1 MKDFNDKN
9 DDELED
15 FFNSMFNNMFKKG
28 ILRES
33 SFDLNNIEDNLGE
46 PTSVRQFK
54 ENGFTF
60 EERIWE
66 TENGSYRTYTTIS
79 NPMNERTKPL
89 FKNKDLPLEEQLK
102 IALEEERYERAA
114 EIRDEIKTLKT
125 K

>member
-1 MKDFNDKN
+1 MKDFNDKD
-9 DDELED
+9 DDELEE
-15 FFNSMFNNMFKKG
+15 FFNSIFNNMFKKG
-28 ILRES
+28 FIRES
-33 SFDLNNIEDNLGE
+33 SYDLNNMEDNLGE

-79 NPMNERTKPL
+79 NSMNERTKPL
-89 FKNKDLPLEEQLK
+89 FKQKELPLEDQLAE
-102 IALEEERYERAA
+102 ALVEERYERAV
-114 EIRDEIKTLKT
+114 EIRDEIKALK